1 MTDIRATTTGF
12 RSIDIMSAGISKATG
27 LSHLLTH
34 LQSSPESLTAFGDQ
48 SNDLEMLELAGT
60 AVAVE
65 NAIPEVLKI
74 SDKVIGHNRDA
85 AVLTEL
91 EAILAH

>member
-1 MTDIRATTTGF
+1 
-12 RSIDIMSAGISKATG
+12 
-27 LSHLLTH
+27 
-34 LQSSPESLTAFGDQ
+34 
-48 SNDLEMLELAGT
+48 MLELAGT